1 MRFRVV
7 ATAFRNGTALGR
19 ELSGPPQAPNRSTL
33 LVSWCAAAW
42 KSLDCELSSP
52 CTGANRNTINTTT
65 KRYGKQGSTLVV
77 VDVEKSK
84 KRNPKE
90 KKKRSEKEKARPIHV
105 LVKVGGR
112 ALVRNRRR
120 TGRP

>member
-7 ATAFRNGTALGR
+7 ATAFRNGTALGK

-65 KRYGKQGSTLVV
+65 KRYRKRGSTLVV
-77 VDVEKSK
+77 VDVEKIQKKKSK
-84 KRNPKE
+84 RKE
-90 KKKRSEKEKARPIHV
+90 KKRSEKRKRHGPS
-105 LVKVGGR
+105 
-112 ALVRNRRR
+112 
-120 TGRP
+120 TF